1 MIIYNFNKQRSL
13 EKVNH
18 DSRSAYNLAIYIFS
32 NTAVI
37 PSDSEDDYDDNVI
50 RVDENLQF
58 QHTKKFRKG

>member
-1 MIIYNFNKQRSL
+1 MKIYNFNIQRSL

-37 PSDSEDDYDDNVI
+37 LSDSEDDYDNNSSDVSEVI
-50 RVDENLQF
+50 S
-58 QHTKKFRKG
+58 KGMFFI